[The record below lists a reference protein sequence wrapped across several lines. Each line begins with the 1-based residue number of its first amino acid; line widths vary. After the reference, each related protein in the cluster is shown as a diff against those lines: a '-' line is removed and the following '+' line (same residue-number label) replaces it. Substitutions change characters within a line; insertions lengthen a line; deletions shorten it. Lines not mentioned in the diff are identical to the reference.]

1 MQVPVTVE
9 DWSSSRRS
17 HVRSPAAE
25 SDEAPVY
32 VVALCRAGKPVL
44 KRHSEGRTGLRV
56 GDEQARDAAFATITM
71 MISVDGGRSF

>member
-17 HVRSPAAE
+17 QVRGPAAE
-25 SDEAPVY
+25 RDEAPVY

-56 GDEQARDAAFATITM
+56 GDEHARDAEVLVLARRDA
-71 MISVDGGRSF
+71 